1 MVFNGEGC
9 ATIVLLYIY
18 TESVKRKNEEGKEI
32 GGGGGGGG
40 GGGSVAQTWLV
51 GC

>member
-32 GGGGGGGG
+32 GGK
-40 GGGSVAQTWLV
+40 SVAQTWLV